1 MKLSQSTPA
10 QIPIDKPS
18 SKRAEIGIGIVHFGV
33 GGFHRAH
40 QARYVDLLLDDVTPY
55 GLMRLRLLNASHQS
69 LCYCASLTGYRLVRD
84 ATLETLSQKE
94 TP

>member
-33 GGFHRAH
+33 DGFRRAH
-40 QARYVDLLLDDVTPY
+40 QARYVDRLLDDVI
-55 GLMRLRLLNASHQS
+55 GARR
-69 LCYCASLTGYRLVRD
+69 
-84 ATLETLSQKE
+84 TLETLSQKE